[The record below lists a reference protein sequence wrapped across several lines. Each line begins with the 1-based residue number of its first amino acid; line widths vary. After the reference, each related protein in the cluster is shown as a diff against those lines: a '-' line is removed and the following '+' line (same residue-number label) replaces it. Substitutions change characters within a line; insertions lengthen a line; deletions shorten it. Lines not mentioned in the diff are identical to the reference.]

1 MQSLTKPHT
10 PHYYSKTVVTLAPP
24 CMLSCYD
31 SSFLSMIPKLL
42 WQTLRHIAFESARLA
57 AELRLWEACQRTSPR
72 RFFRRCLRSLGRLRP
87 FAWARK
93 TLPTFASLSMSRWSR
108 QCICQVGWL
117 FRGPMVFKSLVGN
130 ICCFWESLKMK
141 KNEKSNLSFWKHVN
155 LDFSHQLG
163 FWKLVNLDFPSDWQA
178 SDFMADFE
186 NN

>member
-24 CMLSCYD
+24 CMLPCYD
-31 SSFLSMIPKLL
+31 SSFISVIPKLL
-42 WQTLRHIAFESARLA
+42 WQTLHHIAFESARPA

-72 RFFRRCLRSLGRLRP
+72 RFFRRCLRSLGQLRP
-87 FAWARK
+87 FAWAKK
-93 TLPTFASLSMSRWSR
+93 TLPTFASLSTSQWSR
-108 QCICQVGWL
+108 PCICQVGWL
-117 FRGPMVFKSLVGN
+117 FRGPLVFKSLVGN